1 MKYLYWIVTVI
12 LVATAYFFPQFVLPV
27 FIVLSAVFMRWMNIL
42 IVKAAKY
49 AKSDNDRC
57 VAALNECVKMVND
70 HSALIKRVRL
80 MENDIDDL
88 ERDSAKF
95 KREMKR

>member
-1 MKYLYWIVTVI
+1 MKYSYWLITLTLAV
-12 LVATAYFFPQFVLPV
+12 TAYFFPQYVLPL

-49 AKSDNDRC
+49 AKDDNDRC
-57 VAALNECVKMVND
+57 ITALNDCVKMVND
-70 HSALIKRVRL
+70 HSSLLKRVRL
-80 MENDIDDL
+80 MENDINDL

-95 KREMKR
+95 KREIKR